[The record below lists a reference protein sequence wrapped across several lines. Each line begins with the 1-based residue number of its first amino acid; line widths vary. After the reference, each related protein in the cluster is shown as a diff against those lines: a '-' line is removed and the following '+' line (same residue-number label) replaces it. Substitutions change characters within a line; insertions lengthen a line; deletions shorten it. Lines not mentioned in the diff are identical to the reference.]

1 MLRLV
6 LLRRLHLHRLRC
18 RLLPPGR
25 PHHHLLN
32 RPQGGVL
39 VQTTAAKTLS
49 TGHHRL
55 VRFHL
60 RHHQHRVLHHPPVL
74 HLRLHGGLLMI
85 LGQGSFRHGPCPGP
99 LRPPS
104 VLRRHTQVP
113 GNPAFGRLLVLP
125 GSQPPTVGQCLS
137 RRPDVC
143 SLWSLH
149 HQRWRLLHTSAG
161 PAPDAT
167 PTTAG
172 QCLSRRPDVC
182 SLWSLLH
189 RQRRLLHSPA
199 GPTAFTIVSAGT
211 APDATLTCDA
221 ELGSSCFSPGHE

>member
-6 LLRRLHLHRLRC
+6 LLCRLHQRRLPG

-25 PHHHLLN
+25 PHRHLFN
-32 RPQGGVL
+32 RPQAGVL
-39 VQTTAAKTLS
+39 VRTTAAKTLS
-49 TGHHRL
+49 TGRRRL
-55 VRFHL
+55 VRFRL

-85 LGQGSFRHGPCPGP
+85 LGRGLFKHGPCPGP

-125 GSQPPTVGQCLS
+125 GFSTPDS
-137 RRPDVC
+137 RPMPITPPDVC
-143 SLWSLH
+143 SLWSLQH
-149 HQRWRLLHTSAG
+149 RRRRLLHTSAG

-172 QCLSRRPDVC
+172 QCL
-182 SLWSLLH
+182 
-189 RQRRLLHSPA
+189 LHSPA

-211 APDATLTCDA
+211 ASDATLTCDA
-221 ELGSSCFSPGHE
+221 ELGSSCLSPGHE